1 MILATRRTLS
11 LGTRRTRRRR
21 PLHGS
26 PTLILAPRRTLS
38 LGTRRTRRRRPLHGR
53 PASRLGTHLTPRPA
67 MKPGTNPDAL
77 PRAHVA
83 RLARAQATPGAR
95 TSSGTRPRHSSEPR
109 GRPRAPVSRLVHP
122 PRDRKSQGR
131 QAQFGGAA
139 DDGHQRIAQDTTG
152 CRGTDVVPQLP
163 SEGGV
168 AVRAQRRG
176 EAGLRDGAGRPQD
189 PLDGGRGGPAATAAT
204 VRAPGRSLRGRPD
217 LRPLRTLRLLGTPRP
232 PPPPEQPHPQSLL
245 PFSPLH
251 QGGDL

>member
-1 MILATRRTLS
+1 MSLVTRI
-11 LGTRRTRRRR
+11 TRRRR
-21 PLHGS
+21 PLHGR

-77 PRAHVA
+77 PRAHGACLA
-83 RLARAQATPGAR
+83 RASPRAQATPGAR
-95 TSSGTRPRHSSEPR
+95 TSSGTRPRHGNEPR

-122 PRDRKSQGR
+122 SRDRKSQGR

-152 CRGTDVVPQLP
+152 CRGADVVPQLP

-189 PLDGGRGGPAATAAT
+189 PLDGGRGRTSRHRRHRPRSRPEPPRASRPQAPAHAPPPGHPATPAAT
-204 VRAPGRSLRGRPD
+204 
-217 LRPLRTLRLLGTPRP
+217 
-232 PPPPEQPHPQSLL
+232 
-245 PFSPLH
+245 
-251 QGGDL
+251 

>member
-1 MILATRRTLS
+1 MR
-11 LGTRRTRRRR
+11 
-21 PLHGS
+21 
-26 PTLILAPRRTLS
+26 
-38 LGTRRTRRRRPLHGR
+38 
-53 PASRLGTHLTPRPA
+53 
-67 MKPGTNPDAL
+67 PGTNPDAL

-83 RLARAQATPGAR
+83 RLARASPRTQSTPGAR
-95 TSSGTRPRHSSEPR
+95 TCPRHGSEPR

-122 PRDRKSQGR
+122 PRDRKSQDR
-131 QAQFGGAA
+131 QTQFGGAA

-152 CRGTDVVPQLP
+152 GRGTDVVPQLP

-204 VRAPGRSLRGRPD
+204 VRAPGRSLRRRPN
-217 LRPLRTLRLLGTPRP
+217 LRPLRTLRILGTPRP